1 MRLAMK
7 MPPKKRPTDG
17 DFANGAHDT
26 DPRENQSA
34 EVIDLASRSVLP
46 SVANKKSSDT
56 MGMVAGIAI
65 VAALGL
71 VTLWSMNSARLDDA
85 DATPAGDVAA
95 DAGAAPAAIAVGP
108 APVTTG
114 VAPQQQV
121 VRADPAPAPIL
132 SNNPNLAPGTA
143 SNPNNSPT
151 IVFDA
156 LITSAVRN
164 CNGGLASRMCAECQA
179 CILPLHV
186 GSRLTS
192 MPPAFTWLLSFV
204 VCLSSPMRSMTR
216 QM

>member
-71 VTLWSMNSARLDDA
+71 VTLWSMNSARLWRSPSDRA
-85 DATPAGDVAA
+85 SSFGSPPPVRTIQSVSVA
-95 DAGAAPAAIAVGP
+95 
-108 APVTTG
+108 
-114 VAPQQQV
+114 
-121 VRADPAPAPIL
+121 
-132 SNNPNLAPGTA
+132 
-143 SNPNNSPT
+143 
-151 IVFDA
+151 VF
-156 LITSAVRN
+156 SAQAR
-164 CNGGLASRMCAECQA
+164 SR
-179 CILPLHV
+179 
-186 GSRLTS
+186 G
-192 MPPAFTWLLSFV
+192 
-204 VCLSSPMRSMTR
+204 
-216 QM
+216 